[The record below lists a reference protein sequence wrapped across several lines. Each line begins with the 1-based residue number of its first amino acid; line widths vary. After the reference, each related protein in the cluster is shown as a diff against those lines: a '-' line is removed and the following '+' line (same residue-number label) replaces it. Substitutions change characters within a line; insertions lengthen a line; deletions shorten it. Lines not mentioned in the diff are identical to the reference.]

1 MGGAVSTGQNN
12 NDLIDNL
19 LEADYIRTP
28 SVENVFRAVDR
39 ADYFLP
45 ASRTNAYK
53 DLAWK
58 SGNLHL
64 SAPCIYSEVMEGL
77 CLQSGL
83 SFLNLGSGTGYLS
96 TMVGLIIGSNGTN
109 HGIEIHEDVIQYANR
124 KLDDFKKYS
133 GAVDQFDFCEP
144 KFLEG
149 NCLCLSSDT
158 PQYDRVYCGAACPS
172 AHENYMKNLLKIGGI
187 LVMPLND
194 QLVQVKRTS
203 ESNWDIRSLLPVS
216 FATLIQPQK
225 GEQELVSMLHIEPL
239 ALQALCRV
247 VIRNILRKNLE
258 EEYPNLTSPPT
269 TKKVPKKKRALRRL
283 VVPFFDSSEDSSD
296 NDEQNPRT
304 RDLGRVHLG
313 NEDNENNPARDVS
326 TLIDIVLGRL
336 RDRRNEATGVSQS
349 EGNEDRKIGES
360 DFGEESAENDDIV
373 RFEEEEIVENS
384 ECNVKNNNEEVTD
397 NVLGDISQ
405 GEDCKKRGSALIG
418 CDMYNCDVQ
427 ESSSKM
433 GVKKDS
439 EVQSHEVKAII
450 EHPRA
455 ERATSNWSVINEDA
469 IGDVIADVL
478 HEIHKE
484 RDGSRD
490 DEIEEGIEIDAEPR
504 EEAVSTQNE
513 VGTADKSSSTK
524 SKREKFDSGLGDE
537 MIEKDSSVELSS
549 DDLEHAMDVDS
560 CSSSDGNQEEKRHKR
575 FSGPQRVVTC
585 GKMRRVTLPNPIFDS
600 SDSEG
605 ENAEENVES
614 NEVRTVSSPY
624 TALMK
629 SKINDLPL
637 PTVLKNYLNFYR
649 EF

>member
-45 ASRTNAYK
+45 TFRTNAYK

-77 CLQSGL
+77 CLKSGL

-96 TMVGLIIGSNGTN
+96 TMVGLVIGSNGTN
-109 HGIEIHEDVIQYANR
+109 HGVEIHEDVIQYACK
-124 KLDDFKKYS
+124 KLDDFKKFS
-133 GAVDQFDFCEP
+133 GAIDQFDFCEP
-144 KFLEG
+144 KFLRG

-203 ESNWDIRSLLPVS
+203 ESNWDVRSLLPVS

-225 GEQELVSMLHIEPL
+225 GEQELVSMFAIEPL
-239 ALQALCRV
+239 TLQALCRV
-247 VIRNILRKNLE
+247 VIRNIVRKNLE
-258 EEYPNLTSPPT
+258 EEYPNLTATPT

-296 NDEQNPRT
+296 NDEQSPRNL
-304 RDLGRVHLG
+304 DLGRVRTIDEH
-313 NEDNENNPARDVS
+313 NENRQSREVS
-326 TLIDIVLGRL
+326 ALIDIVLGRL
-336 RDRRNEATGVSQS
+336 RDRRNESNNVSQN
-349 EGNEDRKIGES
+349 EG
-360 DFGEESAENDDIV
+360 DDSRRV
-373 RFEEEEIVENS
+373 
-384 ECNVKNNNEEVTD
+384 
-397 NVLGDISQ
+397 
-405 GEDCKKRGSALIG
+405 RGSALEESIENDDNETRTEEVVEDNELTVTNNEG
-418 CDMYNCDVQ
+418 ESNGVGDLRQGEEVSENREGETIDCDMYNCDAQ
-427 ESSSKM
+427 ESRTNTEVTSP
-433 GVKKDS
+433 
-439 EVQSHEVKAII
+439 EVQSQQVEAII

-455 ERATSNWSVINEDA
+455 ERVVPNSSSNWDAINEDA
-469 IGDVIADVL
+469 IGEVISDVL

-484 RDGSRD
+484 RGGGED
-490 DEIEEGIEIDAEPR
+490 DEIEEGIEIDEEPHQ
-504 EEAVSTQNE
+504 VVNVNE
-513 VGTADKSSSTK
+513 VGATEKNSSTK
-524 SKREKFDSGLGDE
+524 TKREKFDSGLGDD
-537 MIEKDSSVELSS
+537 MIEKDSSVEMSS
-549 DDLEHAMDVDS
+549 DDYDHGMEVDS
-560 CSSSDGNQEEKRHKR
+560 CSSSDGNQEEKRNKR
-575 FSGPQRVVTC
+575 ISGPQKVVTC

-605 ENAEENVES
+605 ENAEETMET

-629 SKINDLPL
+629 NKINDLPL